1 MQDSQS
7 HTSEQ
12 LWQSSFAKAWPWMQ
26 VNTPEILDIPD
37 IHVRGCSMP
46 CLTMVSLA
54 AVKFQPKGTK
64 PSCMRCT
71 FLAAERNN
79 EKRKAVTSCD
89 SMWLD
94 DFLKAENNEKGR
106 QTRTSL
112 FGSISE
118 IHRYPIL
125 QKKQTKKHASHVDWW
140 FCHHQSLLS
149 HFCPAGLSASAFFA
163 SSRPRERSTPST
175 RFAWIFSSLR
185 LSYPSFL
192 QKIIK
197 KHAFSTID
205 RTGNCTFKLTKK
217 FEKCIPP

>member
-1 MQDSQS
+1 MCEVVPCRALPWFPWQPWSSNQRVPNLPACDVLFSQ
-7 HTSEQ
+7 
-12 LWQSSFAKAWPWMQ
+12 L
-26 VNTPEILDIPD
+26 
-37 IHVRGCSMP
+37 
-46 CLTMVSLA
+46 
-54 AVKFQPKGTK
+54 KGTT
-64 PSCMRCT
+64 R
-71 FLAAERNN
+71 
-79 EKRKAVTSCD
+79 KRGLWHLVTLCD
-89 SMWLD
+89 CHQRLD

-185 LSYPSFL
+185 LSYPSTIKII
-192 QKIIK
+192 KIIK